1 MKKFSFLLT
10 ALLAVYLS
18 FGQVFL
24 TQDFSSGQMPPTGWT
39 IDGVPAQWSAAASAK
54 AGGSAPEAKF
64 SYINQNTTSRL
75 VSPVIDLTGNP
86 NVTLAFK
93 YMYDYY
99 SNGPKI
105 GVATR
110 FGTGAWTT
118 VWEITPT
125 GNVGP
130 ESKFL
135 SLTNVGQSN
144 FQLCFYITGNL
155 YNVDYWYIDDIMVY
169 NPLALDAKLV
179 SVNLPN
185 YLATGSTTYLT
196 GKVTNIGTTPI
207 TSFDIV
213 YTIDG
218 GAPQL
223 QPITG
228 LNMQLGDV
236 YDFTHNIPIVLN
248 NTGSYAIV
256 TTVENVNAGTDLDP
270 SNNSLTNYVGIVPY
284 IPQKKVFCE
293 EATGTWCGWCVRGI
307 CFMDYMAE
315 TYPETWIGVAV
326 HNGDPMVN
334 TAYDNAIPSIIPNF
348 PGYPSGTIDR
358 SGGDFYDPSDFE
370 AGYLQRINAISPATI
385 DIENFGWD
393 PLTRQVTFDLQSD
406 FVVDVNN
413 ELRFCAVIAEDSL
426 YGTGSDWDQ
435 ANYYS
440 GGGNGPMCGF
450 ENLSDPIPAADM
462 HYDHVAR
469 EILDSPYGTQGSL
482 PATIPAGSTQS
493 YTYTYTIPQTWNYDK
508 LHFIG
513 LLIDMGTG
521 EVLNANNVISSY
533 VGVEERNNRFSFS
546 VYPNPVTESA
556 MVSFNL
562 EQNSNVR
569 FELSDMYGS
578 VVYSEADRNMPAGA
592 NQIKLQHTNLAS
604 GMYVARLIVN
614 GKSYTRKIAVLN

>member
-1 MKKFSFLLT
+1 MKRFSFLLAT
-10 ALLAVYLS
+10 LMVVNLS

-54 AGGSAPEAKF
+54 AGGTAPEAKF
-64 SYINQNTTSRL
+64 SYINQTTTSRL
-75 VSPVIDLTGNP
+75 VSPVVDLTGNP
-86 NVTLAFK
+86 DVTLTFK

-118 VWEITPT
+118 VWEINPT

-130 ESKFL
+130 ETKYI

-144 FQLCFYITGNL
+144 FQFCFYITGNL
-155 YNVDYWYIDDIMVY
+155 YNVDYWYIDDIQVFK
-169 NPLALDAKLV
+169 PLSLDAKLV
-179 SVNLPN
+179 SVD
-185 YLATGSTTYLT
+185 LASYVAVGTSTNLT
-196 GKVTNIGTTPI
+196 GKVSNIGTTPI
-207 TSFDIV
+207 TSFDVV

-218 GAPQL
+218 GAAQTES
-223 QPITG
+223 ITG
-228 LNMQLGDV
+228 LNLQLGDV
-236 YDFTHNIPIVLN
+236 YDFTHSVPIVLN
-248 NTGSYAIV
+248 NSGSYAIV
-256 TTVENVNAGTDLDP
+256 TSVENVNAGTDLDP
-270 SNNSLTNYVGIVPY
+270 TNNVLTNYVGVVPY
-284 IPQKKVFCE
+284 IPEKKVFCE

-334 TAYDNAIPSIIPNF
+334 TEYDNAIPSIIPNF

-358 SGGDFYDPSDFE
+358 SGGDYYDPSDFE
-370 AGYLQRINAISPATI
+370 TGYLQRINAISPATI

-393 PLTRQVTFDLQSD
+393 PQTRQVTFDLQSE
-406 FVVDVNN
+406 FVVDINN

-426 YGTGSDWDQ
+426 YGTGSDWNQ
-435 ANYYS
+435 ANYYA

-469 EILDSPYGTQGSL
+469 EILDTPYGTQGSL
-482 PATIPAGSTQS
+482 PGTIQAGTTHS
-493 YTYTYTIPQTWNYDK
+493 YTYTYTIPDTWNYEK

-513 LLIDMGTG
+513 LLIDMSTR
-521 EVLNANNVISSY
+521 EVLNANNVINSY
-533 VGVEERNNRFSFS
+533 VGVQENNNRFSFAI
-546 VYPNPVTESA
+546 YPNPVAESA
-556 MVSFNL
+556 TVSFNL
-562 EQNSNVR
+562 SQNSSVR
-569 FELSDMYGS
+569 FEISSMFGSIVCAEAAKDM
-578 VVYSEADRNMPAGA
+578 PLGA
-592 NQIKLQHTNLAS
+592 NQLKVQTKDLPNGIYCAS
-604 GMYVARLIVN
+604 LIVN
-614 GKSYTRKIAVLN
+614 GQSFTRKIVVAN